1 LTELCYIP
9 RRKVPTN
16 LFKREGLLKME
27 ECRVVPVLWVYNYES
42 ENYLKNSSSY
52 LHPSN
57 ILSLFV
63 ISINSSLLKM

>member
-1 LTELCYIP
+1 LTELYYIP

-16 LFKREGLLKME
+16 LFRRDGLLKIE

-42 ENYLKNSSSY
+42 DNYLQNSSSY

-57 ILSLFV
+57 KFLLFAD
-63 ISINSSLLKM
+63 SINSSLLKT

>member
-1 LTELCYIP
+1 MP

-16 LFKREGLLKME
+16 LFRREGLLKIE

-42 ENYLKNSSSY
+42 DNYLQNSSSY

-57 ILSLFV
+57 KF
-63 ISINSSLLKM
+63 